1 MLDGRP
7 DEEVVR
13 CDTSKHS
20 VFIIY
25 GKCFNCTSTE
35 RNILVHRNGY
45 YIMYVNTKFVCL
57 NY

>member
-1 MLDGRP
+1 LDGRP

-35 RNILVHRNGY
+35 RKILVHRNGY